1 MTILFRRIRPV
12 SFPITID
19 IIAKFLGIP
28 QSAILRVENWSCVVF
43 VHRSDRGGQFISYRK
58 LAMWLEA
65 IVTLIRNCHS
75 LKQLK
80 QVGLWIKQECIK
92 FKYYN
97 ELILEYLRSV
107 WIERRDIIL
116 GRVSFSKVKPDN

>member
-1 MTILFRRIRPV
+1 MTTLFGRIRPG

-28 QSAILRVENWSCVVF
+28 QSAILRVENWSYVVF
-43 VHRSDRGGQFISYRK
+43 VHRSDRGGQFISYRR

-65 IVTLIRNCHS
+65 IVTLIKNCNS
-75 LKQLK
+75 REQLK
-80 QVGLWIKQECIK
+80 QVGLWIKQECNK

-97 ELILEYLRSV
+97 ESILEYLRSV
-107 WIERRDIIL
+107 WIDRRDTIL